1 MATTYYAEIS
11 IPGRDQ
17 RIVVMVAGPVDSIP
31 KVAKAHYG
39 GCSFLVYAEEDGERR
54 LFSDTEQAAFVAE
67 LDRAPGMTFG
77 LHPISD

>member
-1 MATTYYAEIS
+1 MATTYFAEIS

-17 RIVVMVAGPVDSIP
+17 RIVVMVAGSVDSTP

-54 LFSDTEQAAFVAE
+54 PFSDTEQAAFVAE
-67 LDRAPGMTFG
+67 LEGAPGMTFG
-77 LHPISD
+77 LHPVSD